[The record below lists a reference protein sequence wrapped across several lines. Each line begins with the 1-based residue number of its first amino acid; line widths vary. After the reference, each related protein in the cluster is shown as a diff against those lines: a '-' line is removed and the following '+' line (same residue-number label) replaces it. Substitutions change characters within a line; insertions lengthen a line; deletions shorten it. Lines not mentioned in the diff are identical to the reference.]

1 MLADAEEFASEG
13 AGLGGGRLGLRR
25 VALAAL
31 GGGEDVGAGLLVER
45 LEVQDVALE
54 FAGVG
59 ADEGVAFPH
68 LVERS
73 VRRLLVVGGREWN
86 GY

>member
-1 MLADAEEFASEG
+1 MLADAEEFAGEG
-13 AGLGGGRLGLRR
+13 AGLGGGRLGLRW

-45 LEVQDVALE
+45 LEVEDVALE

-59 ADEGVAFPH
+59 ADEGVAFSH
-68 LVERS
+68 LLRGYH
-73 VRRLLVVGGREWN
+73 VRRFVAVLDGGRVV
-86 GY
+86 